1 MQRSVKVMSM
11 SYKNDYGKV
20 VIDKEVIKKIV
31 SYSSKQCYGLVGMAS
46 KNKSTGIVEL
56 LSFFD
61 SGKGINIEIKN
72 NLIYIE
78 LFVIIQYGTK
88 VSVVAENMIDRIKY
102 DVENQT
108 GLKVKK
114 ISVNV
119 QGVRVS
125 K

>member
-1 MQRSVKVMSM
+1 MSM
-11 SYKNDYGKV
+11 SYKNNYGKV
-20 VIDKEVIKKIV
+20 MIDKEVIKKIV

-61 SGKGINIEIKN
+61 SGKGINIEIKDD
-72 NLIYIE
+72 LIYID

-114 ISVNV
+114 VSVNV

>member
-1 MQRSVKVMSM
+1 MSM

-20 VIDKEVIKKIV
+20 VIDKEV
-31 SYSSKQCYGLVGMAS
+31 
-46 KNKSTGIVEL
+46 
-56 LSFFD
+56 
-61 SGKGINIEIKN
+61 
-72 NLIYIE
+72 
-78 LFVIIQYGTK
+78 FVIIQYGTK

-102 DVENQT
+102 DVESQT

-125 K
+125 N

>member
-1 MQRSVKVMSM
+1 MSM
-11 SYKNDYGKV
+11 SYKNNYGKV
-20 VIDKEVIKKIV
+20 MIDKEVIKKIV
-31 SYSSKQCYGLVGMAS
+31 SYSSKQCYGLV
-46 KNKSTGIVEL
+46 VEL

-61 SGKGINIEIKN
+61 SGKGINVEIKDD
-72 NLIYIE
+72 LIYIE

-114 ISVNV
+114 VSVNV